1 MPESIVK
8 AAVIMSTTIYLI
20 RHGETAGNAEVRY
33 IGRTDIPLDAKGVVQ
48 AQELCYKL
56 QQYAI
61 EEIYAS
67 PLQRAIATAAPIA
80 EVLRKQIHIEN
91 GLKEINCGAWETLT
105 AKQVC
110 EKWPKELD
118 NWANHPDKLK
128 IPEGDSF
135 ADVQKRMISALGAI
149 ARANEGKN
157 VAVVSHMGA
166 ILTVGC
172 YLTNTP
178 IRDLWSLGQPGNTSI
193 SKIVYDDNLNPR
205 LIGWADESYLPISL
219 QSSAQVVAGF
229 EGHQT
234 TEKAI

>member
-1 MPESIVK
+1 
-8 AAVIMSTTIYLI
+8 MSTTIYLI

-33 IGRTDIPLDAKGVVQ
+33 IGWTDIPLDAKGVVQ

-80 EVLRKQIHIEN
+80 EVLRKQINIEN

-128 IPEGDSF
+128 IPEETPCRCTKTYDLC
-135 ADVQKRMISALGAI
+135 AGAI

>member
-1 MPESIVK
+1 
-8 AAVIMSTTIYLI
+8 MSTMIYLI

-33 IGRTDIPLDAKGVVQ
+33 IGWTDIPLDAKGVVP

-56 QQYAI
+56 QQCAI
-61 EEIYAS
+61 DEISAS

-149 ARANEGKN
+149 ARANQGKN

-178 IRDLWSLGQPGNTSI
+178 IRNLWSLGQPGNTSI
-193 SKIVYDDNLNPR
+193 SKIVYDDDLNPR
-205 LIGWADESYLPISL
+205 LIGWADERYLPISL
-219 QSSAQVVAGF
+219 QSGAQVVAGF
-229 EGHQT
+229 EGPQP

>member
-1 MPESIVK
+1 M
-8 AAVIMSTTIYLI
+8 
-20 RHGETAGNAEVRY
+20 
-33 IGRTDIPLDAKGVVQ
+33 
-48 AQELCYKL
+48 
-56 QQYAI
+56 
-61 EEIYAS
+61 
-67 PLQRAIATAAPIA
+67 
-80 EVLRKQIHIEN
+80 EN

-135 ADVQKRMISALGAI
+135 AGVQKRMISALGAI
-149 ARANEGKN
+149 ARANQGKN

-178 IRDLWSLGQPGNTSI
+178 IRNLWSLGQPGNTSI
-193 SKIVYDDNLNPR
+193 SKIVYDDDLNPR

-219 QSSAQVVAGF
+219 QSGAQVVAGF
-229 EGHQT
+229 EGPQP

>member
-1 MPESIVK
+1 
-8 AAVIMSTTIYLI
+8 MSTTIYLI

-33 IGRTDIPLDAKGVVQ
+33 IGWTDIPLDAKGVVQ

-91 GLKEINCGAWETLT
+91 GLKEIN
-105 AKQVC
+105 
-110 EKWPKELD
+110 
-118 NWANHPDKLK
+118 HPDKLK

-178 IRDLWSLGQPGNTSI
+178 IRNLWSLGQPGNTSI
-193 SKIVYDDNLNPR
+193 SKIVYDDDLNPR

-219 QSSAQVVAGF
+219 QSGAQVVAGF
-229 EGHQT
+229 EGPQP